1 LLVIRGGLLSWP
13 SQPNPTRRGVSRH
26 AVTEGRHPPPKTSTA
41 RYAQQLSEG
50 ADRSPRP
57 GTQARSGHENQQ
69 AQRPTAPRG
78 DKARGA
84 LAEIAA
90 RLAERA
96 QATQA
101 DDALRAEQAEAARSR
116 EAEAEVVP
124 QIQQDQGPII
134 SY

>member
-1 LLVIRGGLLSWP
+1 LQAGL
-13 SQPNPTRRGVSRH
+13 
-26 AVTEGRHPPPKTSTA
+26 
-41 RYAQQLSEG
+41 
-50 ADRSPRP
+50 
-57 GTQARSGHENQQ
+57 
-69 AQRPTAPRG
+69 